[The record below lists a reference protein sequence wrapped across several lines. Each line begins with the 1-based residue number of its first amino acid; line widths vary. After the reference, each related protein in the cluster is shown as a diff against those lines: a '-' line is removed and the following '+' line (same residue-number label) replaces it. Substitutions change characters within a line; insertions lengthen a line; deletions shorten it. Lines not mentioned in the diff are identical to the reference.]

1 MNDAMTLND
10 AATLLLLFVGSA
22 FLLLAAIGVMRMPDV
37 FSRMQAATKAA
48 TLGAACMLSA
58 VAVHF
63 DDFGV
68 TIRAL
73 LVVAFVFLTAPVAAH
88 VIARAAYFIGVPLWE
103 GTTVDELRGRYDS
116 QTHTLASGFPNSEIH
131 SQADTNKS
139 DELNVSNSDAG
150 EGFSPG

>member
-1 MNDAMTLND
+1 MIND

-22 FLLLAAIGVMRMPDV
+22 FLLLAAVGVVRMPDL

-58 VAVHF
+58 VAFHF

-88 VIARAAYFIGVPLWE
+88 MIARAAYFIGVPLWE
-103 GTTVDELRGRYDS
+103 GAVVDELRGRYDP
-116 QTHTLASGFPNSEIH
+116 QTHKLASGFENPNAYPPAETNRPDGRGASEFR
-131 SQADTNKS
+131 
-139 DELNVSNSDAG
+139 G
-150 EGFSPG
+150 

>member
-10 AATLLLLFVGSA
+10 TATLLLLFVGSA
-22 FLLLAAIGVMRMPDV
+22 FLLLAAIGVIRMPDV

-103 GTTVDELRGRYDS
+103 GTTVDELRGRYDP
-116 QTHTLASGFPNSEIH
+116 QTHTLSSNSPEEAAGLP
-131 SQADTNKS
+131 ADTERIS
-139 DELNVSNSDAG
+139 
-150 EGFSPG
+150 

>member
-1 MNDAMTLND
+1 MSEVMTLV
-10 AATLLLLFVGSA
+10 LLFIGA
-22 FLLLAAIGVMRMPDV
+22 TFLLLAAVGVVRMPDV

-58 VAVHF
+58 VAVYY

-73 LVVAFVFLTAPVAAH
+73 LVVAFFLLTAPVAAH

-103 GTTVDELRGRYDS
+103 GTVVDELRGRYDPH
-116 QTHTLASGFPNSEIH
+116 THDLSSGAEEVREEENAVRE
-131 SQADTNKS
+131 
-139 DELNVSNSDAG
+139 DEGLDSVDG
-150 EGFSPG
+150 

>member
-22 FLLLAAIGVMRMPDV
+22 FLLLAAIGVIRMPDV

-103 GTTVDELRGRYDS
+103 GTIVDELRGRYDP
-116 QTHTLASGFPNSEIH
+116 QTHTLSSNSPEEAAGLP
-131 SQADTNKS
+131 ADTKRIS
-139 DELNVSNSDAG
+139 
-150 EGFSPG
+150 